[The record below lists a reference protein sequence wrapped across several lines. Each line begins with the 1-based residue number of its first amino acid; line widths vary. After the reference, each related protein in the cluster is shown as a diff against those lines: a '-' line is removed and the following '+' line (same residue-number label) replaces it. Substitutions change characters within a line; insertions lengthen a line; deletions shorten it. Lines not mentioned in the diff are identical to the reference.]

1 MTRRR
6 WGLVL
11 LSVAFLAYALGQEWL
26 SIRYE
31 IIENHLLDVF
41 VGISAAVA
49 GIVALDRRPGN
60 PIGWLLVGIAVAWH
74 ADPYVLL
81 DLPGVTVIATLIGG
95 LHVALIGHLVLA
107 YPTGRVQTRL
117 ERVLVIVFYSTNLS
131 LALVEM
137 AVFDPRAWGCAQC
150 IWRPAIWPSEHAH
163 ELIMTVGGYLT
174 TAEVLLFFVAV
185 GLRFGR
191 SSQVERHNL
200 MPLWVG
206 ALLLGLIEILGTTGD
221 PYAGGFL
228 FLVWQIRSVLLILVP
243 LVFLYGLLTD
253 RTAKTAIGDLVLRLE
268 GDIPTGQLGP
278 ILADALGDPALR
290 IVYAATTGD
299 GWVTA
304 EGQPAGDPAD
314 QEDRHHQVTVI
325 ERDHRPY
332 AALIHD
338 RALSPTLVSG
348 VASAAA
354 LAIENEWLHA
364 ELKAQL
370 EEVRASRIRIVAAGD
385 AERRRVERNLH
396 DGAQQRLLALAL
408 ALRVARRQ
416 LANGTEPV
424 VDDAMDRAE
433 AELRLA
439 IDELRE
445 LARGIH
451 PAILTDDG
459 LEAAVRALAARSTV
473 PVSVVFDLPGRLPP
487 TIEATAYF
495 AISEALAN
503 VSKHADATQ
512 VVVRAA
518 VVDALLRVDVRDDG
532 CGGADCVRG
541 SGLRG
546 LRDRVAAIGG
556 ELAVTSP
563 AGGGT
568 TVAIRVPVPVGSL
581 P

>member
-6 WGLVL
+6 CGLVL
-11 LSVAFLAYALGQEWL
+11 ISVAFLAYALGQEWI
-26 SIRYE
+26 SIRFE
-31 IIENHLLDVF
+31 VIENHLLDVF

-60 PIGWLLVGIAVAWH
+60 PIGWLLFAIAVAWH
-74 ADPYVLL
+74 ANPYVMLEI
-81 DLPGVTVIATLIGG
+81 PVVTVLATFVAAC
-95 LHVALIGHLVLA
+95 HVPIVGHLVLA
-107 YPTGRVQTRL
+107 YPTGRLQAGFD
-117 ERVLVIVFYSTNLS
+117 RVLVIIFYSTTLVIT
-131 LALVEM
+131 LAELVV
-137 AVFDPRAWGCAQC
+137 ADPRAND
-150 IWRPAIWPSEHAH
+150 AIG
-163 ELIMTVGGYLT
+163 TVGGWLT
-174 TAEVLLFFVAV
+174 TVEVLAFFVAL
-185 GLRFGR
+185 GRRFAR
-191 SSQVERHNL
+191 SSGVERHHL
-200 MPLWVG
+200 LPLWVG
-206 ALLLGLIEILGTTGD
+206 AVLLGVIEVLGTTGD

-228 FLVWQIRSVLLILVP
+228 FLIWQIRSVLLILVP

-278 ILADALGDPALR
+278 ILAEALGDPALR
-290 IVYAATTGD
+290 IAYAATTGD

-304 EGQPAGDPAD
+304 EGLPTDDPSG
-314 QEDRHHQVTVI
+314 QEDRHHRVTVI

-338 RALSPTLVSG
+338 SALNPTLVSG

-370 EEVRASRIRIVAAGD
+370 EEVRASRVRIVAAGD
-385 AERRRVERNLH
+385 AERRRVERDLH
-396 DGAQQRLLALAL
+396 DGAQQRLLALGL
-408 ALRVARRQ
+408 ALRLARRQ
-416 LANGTEPV
+416 VADGTSPAAG
-424 VDDAMDRAE
+424 DAMERAE

-445 LARGIH
+445 LAGGIH

-459 LEAAVRALAARSTV
+459 LGAAVRSLAARSTV
-473 PVSVVFDLPGRLPP
+473 PVLVTVDLRNRLPP

-495 AISEALAN
+495 VISEALAN
-503 VSKHADATQ
+503 VAKHAGARQ
-512 VVVRAA
+512 VVVSATVHGA
-518 VVDALLRVDVRDDG
+518 MLRVDVSDDG
-532 CGGADCVRG
+532 AGGADPSRG

-546 LRDRVAAIGG
+546 LRDRVAAVDGD
-556 ELAVTSP
+556 LQVTSP
-563 AGGGT
+563 AGQGT
-568 TVAIRVPVPVGSL
+568 TVTISVPVPVGSL